1 MEPITTALAGIS
13 LFKAAVDGIK
23 SAIGT
28 ANDVSEI
35 AGFIDNLFEGEKQVQ
50 HKRSA
55 KSGVGVADQFGVK
68 SVASEV
74 IDARLAKEQMQEVA
88 SLVDMRFGHGTWR
101 SIVDERARRIQAAKE
116 AAAEAKRKKIQEARE
131 FEESLKQFFIVAGAI
146 VAAAMFFITMVV
158 MIARADVDRYVPCRL
173 AKYKKVD
180 KEWHCY
186 YEGANKTRTSMIIGE
201 FCPRVY
207 MCLYD
212 PNSDEKI
219 VEW

>member
-101 SIVDERARRIQAAKE
+101 SIVEERARRIQAAKE
-116 AAAEAKRKKIQEARE
+116 AAAEARRKKIQEARE
-131 FEESLKQFFIVAGAI
+131 FEENLKQFFLIAGAV
-146 VAAAMFFITMVV
+146 VAAAMFFVV
-158 MIARADVDRYVPCRL
+158 MIVMMARADDVQFVTCRL
-173 AKYKKVD
+173 AKYKKVNE
-180 KEWHCY
+180 EWHCY
-186 YEGANKTRTSMIIGE
+186 YEGANKTRTSMVISE
-201 FCPRVY
+201 FCPTSY
-207 MCLYD
+207 MCEYD
-212 PNSDEKI
+212 PNSSNKI